1 MTTTT
6 TILTVGGLATSI
18 CEVAAR
24 AMTPT
29 QRLVGET
36 PVKLMA
42 KLELLEAMADSAWL
56 NQMSELEAT
65 RLEHAGKR
73 LAEAMD
79 ALNAEQE
86 AAA

>member
-6 TILTVGGLATSI
+6 TIMTVGSLATSI

-24 AMTPT
+24 AMTPS

-36 PVKLMA
+36 AVKLMA
-42 KLELLEAMADSAWL
+42 KLELLETLSDSAWL
-56 NQMSELEAT
+56 SQMSDLESS

-73 LAEAMD
+73 LAAAMEA
-79 ALNAEQE
+79 LQAEQE